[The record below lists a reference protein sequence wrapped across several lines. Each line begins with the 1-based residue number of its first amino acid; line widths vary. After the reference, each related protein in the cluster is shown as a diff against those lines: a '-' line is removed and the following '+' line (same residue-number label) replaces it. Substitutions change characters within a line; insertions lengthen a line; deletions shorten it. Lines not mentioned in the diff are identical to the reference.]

1 MEASTNKKKNKE
13 PKQKLYSYHILDSRK
28 ICDVIKKP
36 MVDAIITSP
45 PYWNMKNYGL
55 DEQIGHGQDYDSYL
69 NDLKDIFTYCSK
81 VVKDTGSLWIIID
94 TIKKKGVTKLL
105 PFDLVREIEENW
117 ALQDIII
124 WSKDKTLPWS
134 HKGSFR
140 NIFEYILF
148 FTKPGVSNY
157 KYNIDAI
164 KEPADL
170 KRWWVKYPERYNPL
184 GKTPHGLWEFSI
196 PTQGVWGNGWVKHY
210 CPFPPAL
217 IEQIIQLT
225 TDEKDVV
232 MDPFAGSGSVL
243 AQARVMK
250 RKAIGFDLNE
260 DYKEMYETTVYPGIK
275 QKWKIRKKEI
285 ARKKQFQSQLEEKIN
300 NLRTIKYPKEL
311 IKRSVKAGVSKDII
325 SQLNSV
331 FVIKDINESL
341 SPEIFLVFDNKIPEG
356 NITSILDVVQK
367 IPPLSK
373 YGLKPYVKLISYAD
387 FLEKQDKIKNTK
399 ELYLYEK
406 GRTHYYSKK
415 FTFNTWHKESKLDQW
430 EKYYKDFLP
439 PIVSDIEVKERV
451 RELKQEKIF

>member
-1 MEASTNKKKNKE
+1 
-13 PKQKLYSYHILDSRK
+13 L
-28 ICDVIKKP
+28 
-36 MVDAIITSP
+36 IIF
-45 PYWNMKNYGL
+45 
-55 DEQIGHGQDYDSYL
+55 YL
-69 NDLKDIFTYCSK
+69 NDLKDIFAYCSK
-81 VVKDTGSLWIIID
+81 IVKKTGSLWIIID
-94 TIKKKGVTKLL
+94 TIKKNGVTKLL
-105 PFDLVREIEENW
+105 PFDLVREIEDYW

-148 FTKPGVSNY
+148 FTKPGVSDY

-196 PTQGVWGNGWVKHY
+196 PTQGVWGNGWVRHY

-250 RKAIGFDLNE
+250 RKAIGFDLSE
-260 DYKEMYETTVYPGIK
+260 KYKVMYEKTVYPGIK
-275 QKWKIRKKEI
+275 QKWKIRKKELEE
-285 ARKKQFQSQLEEKIN
+285 KQKFQSQLKEKIN
-300 NLRTIKYPKEL
+300 NLRKIKYPKEL
-311 IKRSVKAGVSKDII
+311 IKRSFKASDSEDIF

-331 FVIKDINESL
+331 FVFENINEST
-341 SPEIFLVFDNKIPEG
+341 SPEIFFVFDDKTPEEDF
-356 NITSILDVVQK
+356 TSLLDNVQK

-373 YGLKPYVKLISYAD
+373 YGLKPDIKLITYVD
-387 FLEKQDKIKNTK
+387 FLDKQNKSKDIA
-399 ELYLYEK
+399 ELYLYER
-406 GRTHYYSKK
+406 GRTHYYKNKMS
-415 FTFNTWHKESKLDQW
+415 FETWKEESKTNDW
-430 EKYYKDFLP
+430 RKYYKDYLP
-439 PIVSDIEVKERV
+439 PILSNIKVEEKV
-451 RELKQEKIF
+451 RELK